1 MYEYDS
7 MEVDCPQF
15 MRNSKSD
22 PYRYTPKSSEVLT
35 ALVELYEM
43 TYCSAPDGFYSE
55 DDGYFFDKVS
65 KGQLSN
71 FKMSF
76 WRLQTSQRTTEIF
89 SRISALAS
97 KTRSNQ
103 KSSVRESK

>member
-7 MEVDCPQF
+7 MEISDCSQS
-15 MRNSKSD
+15 MRNSKS
-22 PYRYTPKSSEVLT
+22 YLNRYTTRSSEVLT
-35 ALVELYEM
+35 VLVELYEM

-76 WRLQTSQRTTEIF
+76 WRLQTSQRIF

-103 KSSVRESK
+103 KSSTIRESK